1 MHTHTIIS
9 RAGSATV
16 ITEEPIEHLQQT
28 WQRGEFFETRMLEY
42 VYWHYKGGVFVDVG
56 AALGNH
62 SLFFAKFCA
71 PKLVIAIEPVAASC
85 ERQRQIYALNDVERR
100 VRIHNCAVSDK
111 AGKGAMER
119 FGSNLGQ
126 FRLKPGTDVF
136 VETLDSI
143 VAKEHAKPVRLVKI
157 DVEGHELRV
166 LKGAA
171 RLLDEQKPALFVEIR
186 SRQRLASVTQ
196 FLAGFGY
203 RQVGS
208 VFQDAT
214 AFEFTAA
221 G

>member
-1 MHTHTIIS
+1 MQTHTITS

-16 ITEEPIEHLQQT
+16 VTEEPIEHLQQT

-42 VYWHYKGGVFVDVG
+42 IYWHYKGGVFVDVG

-71 PKLVIAIEPVAASC
+71 SKLVIAIEPVTTSC
-85 ERQRQIYALNDVERR
+85 ERQRQIYALNNVDRIVH
-100 VRIHNCAVSDK
+100 IHNCAVSDR

-119 FGSNLGQ
+119 FGGNLGQ
-126 FRLKPGTDVF
+126 FKLVPGTDVF

-143 VAKEHAKPVRLVKI
+143 VAKEHAKPVNVVKV
-157 DVEGHELRV
+157 DVEGHELHV

-186 SRQRLASVTQ
+186 SRQRHAAVTQ
-196 FLAGFGY
+196 FLSGFGY

-214 AFEFTAA
+214 AFEFAV
-221 G
+221 GG

>member
-1 MHTHTIIS
+1 MQTHTIIS

-16 ITEEPIEHLQQT
+16 ITEEPIEHLQQC
-28 WQRGEFFETRMLEY
+28 WQRGEFFEQRMLEY
-42 VYWHYKGGVFVDVG
+42 IYWHYKSGVFVDVG

-71 PKLVIAIEPVAASC
+71 VKFVIAVEPVPSSC
-85 ERQRQIYALNDVERR
+85 LRQAEIYGLNR
-100 VRIHNCAVSDK
+100 VGNLVHVYNCAVSDK
-111 AGKGAMER
+111 GGRGAMER

-126 FRLKPGTDVF
+126 FRLIPGNDV
-136 VETLDSI
+136 VIETLDSI
-143 VAKEHAKPVRLVKI
+143 VAKERAKPVRLVKI

-171 RLLDEQKPALFVEIR
+171 RLLDEQRPALFIEIR
-186 SRQRLASVTQ
+186 SRQRHAQVTQ
-196 FLAGFGY
+196 YLSGFGY
-203 RQVGS
+203 KQVGS

-214 AFEFTAA
+214 AFEFTTA

>member
-1 MHTHTIIS
+1 MHTHTITS

-16 ITEEPIEHLQQT
+16 VTEEPVEHLQAT

-42 VYWHYKGGVFVDVG
+42 IYWHYKGGVFVDVG

-71 PKLVIAIEPVAASC
+71 PKFVIAVEPVPESC
-85 ERQRQIYALNDVERR
+85 LRQAQVYALNR
-100 VRIHNCAVSDK
+100 VDKLVHVYNCAVSDK
-111 AGKGAMER
+111 GGKGAMER
-119 FGSNLGQ
+119 FGGNLGQ
-126 FRLKPGTDVF
+126 FRLVPGKSVV

-157 DVEGHELRV
+157 DVEGHELHV

-171 RLLDEQKPALFVEIR
+171 RLLDEQRPALFVEIR
-186 SRQRLASVTQ
+186 NRQRHAQVTQ
-196 FLAGFGY
+196 FLSGFGY

-214 AFEFTAA
+214 AFEFTTA